1 MHRVSLNLKITLL
14 VEENRFL
21 DSGGPVSAIPQTG
34 KQVYFWFCALL
45 FIFAK
50 FQQAG
55 LSAFHSCSCVH
66 MYRNRRSILFNS
78 SLPG

>member
-55 LSAFHSCSCVH
+55 LSAFHSCSGVQC
-66 MYRNRRSILFNS
+66 RNRRSVLLNC

>member
-34 KQVYFWFCALL
+34 VLLVLRFVIHFC
-45 FIFAK
+45 
-50 FQQAG
+50 
-55 LSAFHSCSCVH
+55 
-66 MYRNRRSILFNS
+66 
-78 SLPG
+78 